1 MRAVRFGLPTKKLK
15 LGTIELETYV
25 LDDYI
30 RVIEKNKLEK
40 ALGKEG
46 KSEQWLLDFFV
57 SIKNYVALSDEFV
70 ETLTYP
76 IAFTLTN
83 EVGKQKSYL
92 GYNALFF
99 IDIITTIAKAKNAGY
114 LSLNQL
120 KTGKIAAKIISFL
133 ENRFIKNLIDEATGF
148 SFYKENAKEKFKDF
162 FIKHKQEPAF
172 EWIKTFS
179 DAFYEDVFTF
189 LDASWVD
196 LRHNPEKIAEF
207 IHNTIF
213 LRIDDK
219 TLEALRNT
227 SPKRN
232 YINTNGIP
240 INRENP
246 RLREYNLTIQ
256 SFFKE
261 AIYNRTFFMEL
272 LIKTFPKNTEREAIV
287 FLSESENQKLS
298 SFDEKLKIGL
308 VKKL

>member
-1 MRAVRFGLPTKKLK
+1 MRVVRFGLPTKKLK
-15 LGTIELETYV
+15 LGTIELDTYV

-30 RVIEKNKLEK
+30 RVVEKSKLEK

-57 SIKNYVALSDEFV
+57 SIKNYVVLSDEFV

-76 IAFTLTN
+76 IAFTHTN
-83 EVGKQKSYL
+83 EEGKQKSYL

-99 IDIITTIAKAKNAGY
+99 IEIITTIAKAKNAGY

-120 KTGKIAAKIISFL
+120 KTGKVADKIISFL
-133 ENRFIKNLIDEATGF
+133 ENRFIKNLIDDATGF

-162 FIKHKQEPAF
+162 FIKHKPDPAF

-179 DAFYEDVFTF
+179 DAFYEDVFTY
-189 LDASWVD
+189 LEMSWVD
-196 LRHNPEKIAEF
+196 LKNNPVKMADF
-207 IHNTIF
+207 IYSTIF

-219 TLEALRNT
+219 TLEVLRKT
-227 SPKRN
+227 KPKRS
-232 YINTNGIP
+232 YLNTYGIP

-246 RLREYNLTIQ
+246 KLKEFNLNIQ

-272 LIKTFPKNTEREAIV
+272 LIKTYPKNPEREIIE
-287 FLSESENQKLS
+287 FKTEEDLTKLS
-298 SFDEKLKIGL
+298 SFNEKLRIGL
-308 VKKL
+308 VKKM

>member
-1 MRAVRFGLPTKKLK
+1 MRVVRFGLPTKKLK

-30 RVIEKNKLEK
+30 RVVEKNKLEK

-57 SIKNYVALSDEFV
+57 SIKNYVVLSDEFV

-76 IAFTLTN
+76 IAFTHTN
-83 EVGKQKSYL
+83 DDGKQKSYL

-99 IDIITTIAKAKNAGY
+99 IEIITTIAKAKNAGY

-120 KTGKIAAKIISFL
+120 KTGKVADKIIAYL

-162 FIKHKQEPAF
+162 FVKHKSETAF
-172 EWIKTFS
+172 EWITTFT

-189 LDASWVD
+189 LDTSWVD
-196 LRHNPEKIAEF
+196 LRNNPAKIAEF
-207 IHNTIF
+207 IHSTIF
-213 LRIDDK
+213 LRIDEK
-219 TLEALRNT
+219 TLDVLRKT
-227 SPKRN
+227 KPKRN
-232 YINTNGIP
+232 YLNTFGIP

-246 RLREYNLTIQ
+246 KLKEFNSNIQ

-272 LIKTFPKNTEREAIV
+272 LIKTYPKNPERGAII
-287 FLSESENQKLS
+287 FTIEIQNQKLS
-298 SFDEKLKIGL
+298 SFDEKLKTGL
-308 VKKL
+308 LKKM